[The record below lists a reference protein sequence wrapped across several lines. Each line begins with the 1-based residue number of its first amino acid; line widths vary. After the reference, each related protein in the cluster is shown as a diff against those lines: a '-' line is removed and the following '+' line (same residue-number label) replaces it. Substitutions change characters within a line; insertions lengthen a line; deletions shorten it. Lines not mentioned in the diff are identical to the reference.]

1 MTLSLTQLSDSLTL
15 FQLPDGEKVSHQI
28 LKDLLPTA
36 EDTLFFAKLFKLD
49 YRQLTELIGITLGR
63 TVLDVLTEDE
73 HSTELQDYIIDVVPD
88 YVRTAAAPTFVE
100 KPVDEGLLAAF
111 FDMATVTIAQ
121 SIQKVGDTLAGV
133 VGSLRGKN
141 GSMVFQHLRK
151 MNAQRPGTLGTYEGS
166 IEHGFV
172 ADNLVILDVSGS
184 MTEKTVR
191 DVIEPV
197 IGLAWKANAHLV
209 IVSDTATHWEPG
221 QYTVDAVLKAAEYEG
236 THYETLVPLFMG
248 RNWGVVVTI
257 ADYDSVWGAK
267 EALAECDGHI
277 GQVYDLSLVN
287 KPTFLAECVG
297 QLADAVTPLLIGRRN
312 DLWNGF

>member
-1 MTLSLTQLSDSLTL
+1 MTLSSKQLTDSLTL
-15 FQLPDGEKVSHQI
+15 FTMPDGEKVSHQV

-36 EDTLFFAKLFKLD
+36 ADTLFFAKLFKLN
-49 YRQLTELIGITLGR
+49 YSQLIELVGITLGR
-63 TVLDVLTEDE
+63 TVLDVLHEDE

-88 YVRTAAAPTFVE
+88 YVREAAAPVFVE
-100 KPVDEGLLAAF
+100 KPQDEGILAAF
-111 FDMATVTIAQ
+111 FEMATVTIAT
-121 SIQKVGDTLAGV
+121 SIEQVGEHLKGV
-133 VGSLRGKN
+133 VGSLRGKQ

-166 IEHGFV
+166 IEHGLV

-197 IGLAWKANAHLV
+197 VGLAWKANAHLV

-221 QYTVDAVLKAAEYEG
+221 AYTVASVLSAAEYEG
-236 THYETLVPLFMG
+236 THYETLAPLFAG
-248 RNWGVVVTI
+248 RDWGVVVTI

-267 EALAECDGHI
+267 EAIAECDGRI

-297 QLADAVTPLLIGRRN
+297 QLADAVTPLLVGRRN